1 MSIKKKIILSIS
13 ITIAVLGIIAGILV
27 IVKNRNTDKKTVDVF
42 PVSEIGYD
50 STMFGSNSTISGE
63 VAINMEQKVYVSAS
77 QQVAE
82 VYVKEGDTV
91 KAGDVLM
98 EYDTTAQNLQLEIE
112 RTEVELARVSVI
124 TAENEL
130 EKLQNTTP
138 VEPTTEA
145 PTTEEPTTEAP
156 TTEEPG
162 TPTDGQPD
170 STGEPTTE
178 APTTE
183 APTTEPPI
191 DIPEEQTYT
200 KEELEKAIAEK
211 QNELRQLRTDY
222 QLRQIAL
229 EIMEY
234 QNSNGE
240 VLCNFDG
247 VVKSVN
253 DVETAA
259 ANNEPL
265 IVVSGDTGYTVN
277 SSIGELSLMSVKA
290 GDTVNLYCYETG
302 MSYEGIITEIS
313 DLPTDGRY
321 NYSTKSESF
330 YPIKIAINDGD
341 DLRAG
346 MYMDVTMNASADENS
361 GSIYISLA
369 YVMRENSRYYVMKE
383 VDGKLEKTYVDTG
396 KIMWGDTIEIKSG
409 ISFEDYIAFP
419 YASDA
424 KEGVKTVQKSAYES
438 AY

>member
-1 MSIKKKIILSIS
+1 MSTKKKIILSIA
-13 ITIAVLGIIAGILV
+13 ITIVVLGIIVGVLFV
-27 IVKNRNTDKKTVDVF
+27 LKNRNTDKKIVDVF

-50 STMFGSNSTISGE
+50 STMFGYNSTISGE
-63 VAINMEQKVYVSAS
+63 VAINMEQKVYVSGS
-77 QQVAE
+77 QQVSE
-82 VYVKEGDTV
+82 ICVKEGDTV

-98 EYDTTAQNLQLEIE
+98 VYDTTAQNLQLEIE

-145 PTTEEPTTEAP
+145 PTTEEPTTEPPA
-156 TTEEPG
+156 TEEQG
-162 TPTDGQPD
+162 TPTDSEPD
-170 STGEPTTE
+170 KPEESTTQAPATEEQTPEPSE
-178 APTTE
+178 
-183 APTTEPPI
+183 

-200 KEELEKAIAEK
+200 KEELEKAIIAK
-211 QNELRQLRTDY
+211 QNELKQLRTDY
-222 QLRQIAL
+222 QLRQIAF

-265 IVVSGDTGYTVN
+265 IVIGGDAGYTVK
-277 SSIGELSLMSVKA
+277 SSIGELSLMSVRE
-290 GDTVNLYCYETG
+290 GDTVSLYCYETG

-321 NYSTKSESF
+321 NYSAKTESF
-330 YPIKIAINDGD
+330 YPIKIAITDGD

-346 MYMDVTMNASADENS
+346 MYMDVTMNGTTEEASN
-361 GSIYISLA
+361 SIYMSLA
-369 YVMRENSRYYVMKE
+369 YVMRENNRYYVMKD
-383 VDGKLEKTYVDTG
+383 VDGKLEKVYVNTG

-424 KEGVKTVQKSAYES
+424 REGVKTVQKSVYETM
-438 AY
+438 Y